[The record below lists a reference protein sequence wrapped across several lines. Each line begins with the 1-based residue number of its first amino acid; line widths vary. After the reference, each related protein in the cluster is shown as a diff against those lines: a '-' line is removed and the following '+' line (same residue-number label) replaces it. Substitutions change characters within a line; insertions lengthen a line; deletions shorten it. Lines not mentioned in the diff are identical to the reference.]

1 MSPRDPRRAPDRRRA
16 QTSAAS
22 DQVWRR
28 DFPYT
33 SAGEDTVT
41 RREFGRYLA
50 LASGAFAVGNVGIA
64 AWASARTPPV
74 GEPTP
79 VVALDAVPEGGSY
92 LFRYPTEQDPAILVR
107 LAGGEVRAFSQKCT
121 HLGCVVY
128 YAPSEQQLECP
139 CHEGFFDADTG
150 EVVAGPPTRDL
161 PEIPVEVRD
170 GTVWTVGGEMA
181 G

>member
-1 MSPRDPRRAPDRRRA
+1 MNPTSPRGQQHGPDE
-16 QTSAAS
+16 
-22 DQVWRR
+22 VWRR

-64 AWASARTPPV
+64 AWASARHAPQ

-79 VVALDAVPEGGSY
+79 IVDLSEVPEGSTY
-92 LFRYPTEQDPAILVR
+92 LFRYPTDRDPAILLH
-107 LAGGEVRAFSQKCT
+107 LAGGELRAFSQKCT

-128 YAPSEQQLECP
+128 YAKDDDRLECP
-139 CHEGFFDADTG
+139 CHEGYFDPDTG
-150 EVVAGPPTRDL
+150 EVLAGPPTRDL
-161 PEIPVEVRD
+161 PEIAVEVRD
-170 GTVWTVGGEMA
+170 GTVWATGGGTEA
-181 G
+181 